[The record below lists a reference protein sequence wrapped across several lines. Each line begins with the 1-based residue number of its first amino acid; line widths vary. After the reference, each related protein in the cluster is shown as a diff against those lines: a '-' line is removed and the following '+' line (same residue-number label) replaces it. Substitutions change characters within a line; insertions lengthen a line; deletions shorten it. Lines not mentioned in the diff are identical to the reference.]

1 MNTPT
6 DNAQR
11 KTLMTPA
18 FRLATAAALALTLAA
33 CGQPEQDATIGQK
46 LDTAIAATEKKADEL
61 GERAEAAA
69 DRAQAN
75 AAEATRDAK
84 VSANETTAQMG
95 EFIDDAAI
103 TAAVSARLAGDPDLS
118 AIKIDVDTRDGK
130 VTLSGPAPS
139 EAARARAAE
148 LAISVKGVLGI
159 DNQLVVTAG

>member
-1 MNTPT
+1 MNTLT
-6 DNAQR
+6 DTPQR
-11 KTLMTPA
+11 RTLMTPA
-18 FRLATAAALALTLAA
+18 FRLASAAALALTLAA

-75 AAEATRDAK
+75 AAEATRDAR
-84 VSANETTAQMG
+84 VSAGETTAQMG
-95 EFIDDAAI
+95 DFIDDAAI

-130 VTLSGPAPS
+130 VTLSGPAPT

>member
-1 MNTPT
+1 MNTLT
-6 DNAQR
+6 DNPQR
-11 KTLMTPA
+11 RTLMTPA

-130 VTLSGPAPS
+130 VTLSGPAPT